1 MVKLNKKRRILL
13 MYQNGDSKAEIAR
26 EVNSSRKTVRKYIN
40 EYEDKV
46 QKLVGDKN
54 LNQDDLEILIEELSS
69 EPKYD
74 SSNRKRIKLTDEV
87 KDLIDQCLDK
97 NAEKIKNHERKA
109 AMKAIDIH
117 EFLVDEKGIEIGYT
131 TVCNYVST
139 MKKAKEAFIRQEYQ
153 LGNTLEY
160 DWGVVALEI
169 AGVKKKYQIAVMTTA
184 KGSCHFA
191 RLYENQKMESFL
203 DSHVRGLKY
212 FGGVHKE
219 IVYDNMKVAVK
230 RFVSITEKE
239 ITDDLMKMSMYY
251 GFDTRLCNI
260 RSGNE
265 KGHVE
270 KGVEYI
276 RRKAFS
282 AKREFASLEEANKHL
297 EKRLVNLND
306 RKKKWLEN
314 RSPWE
319 VLVEERQ
326 YMNTLKPDYVIS
338 REAECR
344 VDKYSTITIEQN
356 RYSVP
361 EYLVGK
367 FVEAKISVDRV
378 KVLYKDEL
386 VATHD
391 RKYGTH
397 EWTMDIYHYLN
408 TIKKKPGSLKNS
420 AAMQCLD
427 HRIQNIYKKYYTKKP
442 KEFVVLLEIIK
453 KKSFEDVDNV
463 IKELEKL
470 GSRHVTTEN
479 VRNLV
484 NQREPVLEE
493 NIKSNEDEI
502 KIKSVEML
510 DKLTYAFL
518 QPSPNGGVLN

>member
-1 MVKLNKKRRILL
+1 
-13 MYQNGDSKAEIAR
+13 MYQNGCSKAEIAR
-26 EVNSSRKTVRKYIN
+26 EVNLSRKTVRKYIN
-40 EYEDKV
+40 EFEEKV

-54 LNQDDLEILIEELSS
+54 LNQDELEVLIEELSS

-74 SSNRKRIKLTDEV
+74 SSNRKCIKLTDEV
-87 KDLIDQCLDK
+87 TDLIDQCLRK
-97 NAEKIKNHERKA
+97 NEEKINNHERKA
-109 AMKAIDIH
+109 VMKATDIH
-117 EFLVDEKGIEIGYT
+117 EFLLDENGIEIGYT
-131 TVCNYVST
+131 TVCNYIRSSE
-139 MKKAKEAFIRQEYQ
+139 KAKEAFIRQEYQ

-160 DWGVVALEI
+160 DWGEVALEI
-169 AGVKKKYQIAVMTTA
+169 DGVKRKYQIAVMTTA

-230 RFVSITEKE
+230 RFVSISEKE

-251 GFDTRLCNI
+251 GFETRLCNI
-260 RSGNE
+260 RKGNE

-270 KGVEYI
+270 KGVEYV

-282 AKREFASLEEANKHL
+282 AKREFGSLEEANKHL
-297 EKRLVNLND
+297 ENRLVNLNN

-314 RSPWE
+314 KSPWE
-319 VLVEERQ
+319 VLVEERE
-326 YMNTLKPDYVIS
+326 YMKTLKPDYVIS
-338 REAECR
+338 RKVECR
-344 VDKYSTITIEQN
+344 TDKYSTITIEQN

-367 FVEAKISVDRV
+367 FVEAKISVDRI
-378 KVLYKDEL
+378 KVLYKEEI
-386 VATHD
+386 VAVHD

-397 EWTMDIYHYLN
+397 EWTMDIYHYLK

-427 HRIQNIYKKYYTKKP
+427 HRIQNIYNSYYTRKP
-442 KEFVVLLEIIK
+442 KEFVVLLEVIK
-453 KKSFEDVDNV
+453 EKSFEDVDKA

-484 NQREPVLEE
+484 NQADTVLEC
-493 NIKSNEDEI
+493 NNHSNEDEI